1 LLNAEIVKTFRSGVQ
16 VKASLHLPPGPSV
29 TVLFGASGAGK
40 TTLLRCIAGLE
51 QLTAGRIV
59 FSGEVWADA
68 SKRRHIPTQKRPIGY
83 LFQDYALFPH
93 MNVRDNIG
101 FGIHRLARGVRSD
114 HIRTTAANLQIE
126 DLLDRQPNELSGGQ
140 QQRVALARV
149 LVREPEL
156 LLLDEPLS
164 ALDGVARDHVRSE
177 LARLLR
183 RLQMPA
189 IIVTHDWV
197 DALTLGDRLH
207 VMSRGMVLQE
217 GIPQEVFAKPQHAE
231 VASAVGME
239 NLVAGHV
246 HERSADVL
254 KLRVGTAELYAAAP
268 DSDHTDYFVCIRGEN
283 VTLETDR
290 AGQSSARNSLRGRVK
305 EISPTG
311 SLMKVVVDVGFEIV
325 ALVTRQAITDMKLVP
340 GEEVFAVFKASA
352 VHLISRTV

>member
-1 LLNAEIVKTFRSGVQ
+1 LLNAEIAKTFKSGVQ
-16 VKASLHLPPGPSV
+16 VRASLHLPPGPSV

-51 QLTAGRIV
+51 QLTAGKIV
-59 FSGEVWADA
+59 FSGDVWADA
-68 SKRRHIPTQKRPIGY
+68 AKRRHVPTQKRPIGF

-93 MNVRDNIG
+93 LNVRSNIG
-101 FGIHRLARGVRSD
+101 FGIHHLSPAVRSD
-114 HIRTTAANLQIE
+114 HIRTTAANLKID
-126 DLLDRQPNELSGGQ
+126 DLLERQPTELSGGQ

-183 RLQMPA
+183 RLQIPA

-197 DALTLGDRLH
+197 DALILGDRLH
-207 VMSRGMVLQE
+207 VMSRGAVLQE
-217 GIPQEVFAKPQHAE
+217 GTPQEVFAKPQHTE

-239 NLVAGHV
+239 NLLAGHV
-246 HERSADVL
+246 HERIADVL
-254 KLRVGTAELYAAAP
+254 KLQVGTAELYAADP
-268 DSDHTDYFVCIRGEN
+268 QGNHTDYFVCIRGEN
-283 VTLETDR
+283 VTLETGH
-290 AGQSSARNSLRGRVK
+290 AGQSSARNNLRGRVK

-311 SLMKVVVDVGFEIV
+311 SLMKIVVDVGFDIV
-325 ALVTRQAITDMKLVP
+325 ALVTHQAMTDMKLFP
-340 GEEVFAVFKASA
+340 GVEVSAVFKASA
-352 VHLISRTV
+352 VHLIPREV

>member
-1 LLNAEIVKTFRSGVQ
+1 LLNAEIAKTFRSGVQ
-16 VKASLHLPPGPSV
+16 VKASLYLPPGPSV

-51 QLTAGRIV
+51 QLTTGKIV
-59 FSGEVWADA
+59 FSGQVWADA
-68 SKRRHIPTQKRPIGY
+68 EKRRHVPTQKRPIGY

-93 MNVRDNIG
+93 LNVHDNIG
-101 FGIHRLARGVRSD
+101 FGIHHLVPGMRTDR
-114 HIRTTAANLQIE
+114 IKTTAANLQIE
-126 DLLDRQPNELSGGQ
+126 DLLERQPNELSGGQ

-149 LVREPEL
+149 LVREPGL

-183 RLQMPA
+183 RLQIPA

-197 DALTLGDRLH
+197 DALSLGDRLH
-207 VMSRGMVLQE
+207 VMSRGVVLQE
-217 GIPQEVFAKPQHAE
+217 GTPHEVFARPQHAE

-239 NLVAGHV
+239 NLVVGRV
-246 HERSADVL
+246 RERAADVV
-254 KLRVGTAELYAAAP
+254 KLEVGTAELYAVDPKDGQAE
-268 DSDHTDYFVCIRGEN
+268 YFICIRGEN
-283 VTLETDR
+283 VTLETGR
-290 AGQSSARNSLRGRVK
+290 AGQSSARNNLRGTVK

-325 ALVTRQAITDMKLVP
+325 ALVTRQAATDMGLLQGV
-340 GEEVFAVFKASA
+340 EVSAVFKASA
-352 VHLISRTV
+352 VHLIPRAV